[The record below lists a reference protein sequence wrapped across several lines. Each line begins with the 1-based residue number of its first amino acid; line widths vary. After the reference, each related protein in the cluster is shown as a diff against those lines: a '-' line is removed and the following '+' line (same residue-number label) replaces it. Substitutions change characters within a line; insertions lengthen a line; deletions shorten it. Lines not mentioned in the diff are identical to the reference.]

1 MTAPERRR
9 PLPALA
15 FIGVLCLL
23 TAIVWFR
30 VIHRSD
36 GSSTTATKPC
46 STTAV
51 PPGSASPAAHTKST
65 EPHRPVA
72 APKVVP
78 PPRKVSVLVL
88 NSTSR
93 NGIASATKKALTKQG
108 FHVTDAK
115 NDSSSLGGHG
125 LIKGVAEIRYSAQAL
140 PAATLLRFY
149 FPHAKMRSTGGSN
162 QLVVVSLGKKYKSIA
177 TGKTVHKA
185 MRAEHVHFGVP
196 KTAPTKK
203 KAC

>member
-15 FIGVLCLL
+15 FIGVLCLV

-36 GSSTTATKPC
+36 GPSSSAGTGC
-46 STTAV
+46 ST
-51 PPGSASPAAHTKST
+51 SAAQSPHPSPAARTTSTAKSPT
-65 EPHRPVA
+65 T

-88 NSTSR
+88 NSTTR
-93 NGIASATKKALTKQG
+93 NGIARATKKALVKQG
-108 FHVTDAK
+108 FRVTDAK
-115 NDSSSLGGHG
+115 NDVGSLGGHG
-125 LIKGVAEIRYSAQAL
+125 LIKGVAEIRYSARAL

-149 FPHAKMRSTGGSN
+149 FPHAMMRRTGGSSR
-162 QLVVVSLGKKYKSIA
+162 LVIVSLGQKYKSIA
-177 TGKTVHKA
+177 TGRTVHRA
-185 MRAEHVHFGVP
+185 MRAKHVRFGVP
-196 KTAPTKK
+196 TAAPTRKK
-203 KAC
+203 SC

>member
-36 GSSTTATKPC
+36 GSAAPSPSTCPSGQTP
-46 STTAV
+46 
-51 PPGSASPAAHTKST
+51 SPTQTHA
-65 EPHRPVA
+65 P

-88 NSTSR
+88 NSTNR
-93 NGIASATKKALTKQG
+93 NGIASDAKKALTKQG
-108 FHVTDAK
+108 FKVTDAK
-115 NDSSSLGGHG
+115 NDSSALGGHG
-125 LIKGVAEIRYSAQAL
+125 LIKGIAEVRYGARGL
-140 PAATLLRFY
+140 PAATLVRFY
-149 FPHAKMRSTGGSN
+149 FPHAKMKQTDTNSK
-162 QLVVVSLGKKYKSIA
+162 LVTVSLGQKYKAIQS
-177 TGKTVHKA
+177 GKAVHKA
-185 MRAEHVHFGVP
+185 MKADHVHFGIP
-196 KTAPTKK
+196 KAAPPTKTT
-203 KAC
+203 C